1 MELLPARDADG
12 TPSRASVD
20 ASVAALR
27 RGELVILPTD
37 TVYGLAADSTNADAV
52 ARLFTAKGR
61 ADDKPIALLAASANQ
76 AAQLADL
83 GHATTEQLAAR
94 WWPGALTIV
103 ARCLRSLPAGLVSP
117 SGGVGLRVPADPVVQ
132 AVAAAL
138 GRPLA
143 VTSANRSGEPPA
155 RTVVEAVR
163 VLAEAATL
171 ALDGGPSPIGTAST
185 VVDCT
190 GSELVVLRQGSV
202 DVRYQ
207 HPPTS

>member
-1 MELLPARDADG
+1 MALLPARKADG
-12 TPSRASVD
+12 SPVHSSVD
-20 ASVAALR
+20 AAVAALR

-37 TVYGLAADSTNADAV
+37 TVYGLAADSTNAEAV

-61 ADDKPIALLAASANQ
+61 ADDKPIALLAASAAQ
-76 AAQLADL
+76 AGQLADL
-83 GHATTEQLAAR
+83 GDATVQQLAAH

-103 ARCLRSLPAGLVSP
+103 ARCLRPLPPGLTSP
-117 SGGVGLRVPADPVVQ
+117 TGAVGVRVPADRVVQ
-132 AVAAAL
+132 AVAKGL

-155 RTVVEAVR
+155 TTVGEAIR
-163 VLAEAATL
+163 VLASSAAL
-171 ALDGGPSPIGTAST
+171 ALDGGPCPIGTAST

-202 DVRYQ
+202 DVGTVG
-207 HPPTS
+207 PS